1 MRSTSTIARAAQVV
15 TAAFNTVFEDDTRIT
30 LAVIPACGGLAQ
42 AVGELGPEWEVSFDR
57 VELGRLLDSIA
68 TALDGDVPAV
78 VAVTVPDVTD
88 DGAFGL
94 WAWHLEDGTA
104 LTRDEADVLLGKDDQ
119 YTGGEYPHP
128 LRPETVTD
136 LIATSVDETAREML
150 TACLATA
157 A

>member
-15 TAAFNTVFEDDTRIT
+15 IAAINTVFEDDTRIT
-30 LAVIPACGGLAQ
+30 LAVIPARGGLAQ
-42 AVGELGPEWEVSFDR
+42 AVGELGPEWEVGFDR
-57 VELGRLLDSIA
+57 LELGRLLDTIA
-68 TALDGDVPAV
+68 TALDDDAPAI

-88 DGAFGL
+88 DGAYGL
-94 WAWHLEDGTA
+94 WAWHLADGTA
-104 LTRDEADVLLGKDDQ
+104 LTRDEADMLLGEGDQ

-128 LRPETVTD
+128 LRPDAVTD
-136 LIATSVDETAREML
+136 LITTSVDETARDML